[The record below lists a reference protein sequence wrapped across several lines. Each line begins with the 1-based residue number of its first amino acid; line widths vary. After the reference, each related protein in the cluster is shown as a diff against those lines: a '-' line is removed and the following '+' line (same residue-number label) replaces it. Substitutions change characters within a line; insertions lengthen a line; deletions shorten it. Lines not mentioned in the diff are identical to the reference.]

1 MASNYPSDGIFD
13 KDTPPGLNSPNQ
25 LEDFSP
31 GNQIDQLS
39 QSNANHHGGVH
50 NPDHH
55 GGVHIPDHGGV
66 HNPDHGGVYNPD
78 HGGAHN
84 PDHHGGVHNP
94 DLLNSELSPPN
105 LNKTSN
111 PVAPVQEGN
120 FDVGEILSPL
130 NFSLNDNVSDHNVM
144 MVDTAK
150 KLLIEPE
157 NISTSF
163 QTLTPDSSLDKEFSG
178 LTVPIQF
185 SGENVVNI
193 ENIPHRI
200 LANNKELI
208 PMQTI
213 SFDPTLFSVPK
224 TILTHRFSIACHL
237 MLVNLHFDP
246 KDKTFS
252 MEVDKLLGSDKT
264 QLESLGPKPYTS
276 LALQSRVLGDIFKEI
291 ECPQILVIS
300 KLIFHYLNCQMKDI
314 FPMFQQQ
321 RLKEKFLIDGN
332 LLVTQAISWTLLNN
346 KKIYE
351 IFLDQSGLPKNGSL
365 IENIL
370 LFNSYLNAFL
380 HRMQEIEKIVKIVE
394 PLLQEFFSVQN
405 SLELGPKNLTPSQKN
420 AMIKK
425 MENQKEEFLRQGKTL
440 FL

>member
-1 MASNYPSDGIFD
+1 
-13 KDTPPGLNSPNQ
+13 
-25 LEDFSP
+25 
-31 GNQIDQLS
+31 
-39 QSNANHHGGVH
+39 
-50 NPDHH
+50 
-55 GGVHIPDHGGV
+55 
-66 HNPDHGGVYNPD
+66 
-78 HGGAHN
+78 
-84 PDHHGGVHNP
+84 
-94 DLLNSELSPPN
+94 
-105 LNKTSN
+105 
-111 PVAPVQEGN
+111 
-120 FDVGEILSPL
+120 
-130 NFSLNDNVSDHNVM
+130 M
-144 MVDTAK
+144 MVDMTK

-185 SGENVVNI
+185 KGENVVNI

-208 PMQTI
+208 PLQTI

-425 MENQKEEFLRQGKTL
+425 NGKPKGGIFEARKNTFLFKNG
-440 FL
+440 